1 MAYTYRQTR
10 YNTKPRT
17 YTDPEQLQ
25 RAIDD
30 YIDGSQSYVVTD
42 TEGNPVL
49 DKWGNVVTTGGY
61 PLTLTGLAN
70 AIGVSLETLRNYS
83 QTSIF
88 GDIVVRARA
97 IVAQAWEEAL
107 YNRDA
112 ARGAQFAL
120 SNHWPD
126 LWSDRREIVTRDK
139 ADAMTID
146 QLQKRLA
153 ELQNGQNMPMIHGDD
168 TLKMDK
174 NDQITPNNGADARKE
189 DGE

>member
-10 YNTKPRT
+10 YNTKPRA
-17 YTDPEQLQ
+17 YTDPEEVQ
-25 RAIDD
+25 RDIDA
-30 YIDGSQSYVVTD
+30 YIDGAQPYVVTD
-42 TEGNPVL
+42 ADGSPVL

-70 AIGVSLETLRNYS
+70 ALGISLETLRNYS
-83 QTSIF
+83 RTNNF
-88 GDIVVRARA
+88 GEIIVRARA

-107 YNRDA
+107 YSRDA

>member
-10 YNTKPRT
+10 YNTKPRA
-17 YTDPEQLQ
+17 YTDPEDVQ
-25 RAIDD
+25 RDIDD
-30 YIDGSQSYVVTD
+30 YIDGSQPYVVTD
-42 TEGNPVL
+42 ADGNPVV

-70 AIGVSLETLRNYS
+70 ALGISLETLRNYS
-83 QTSIF
+83 RTSNF
-88 GDIVVRARA
+88 GDIIVRARA

-126 LWSDRREIVTRDK
+126 LWSDRREVVTRDK

-153 ELQNGQNMPMIHGDD
+153 ELQNRQNMPMIHGAE
-168 TLKMDK
+168 TLKEDT
-174 NDQITPNNGADARKE
+174 NDGNAPNT
-189 DGE
+189 GETLQGKG